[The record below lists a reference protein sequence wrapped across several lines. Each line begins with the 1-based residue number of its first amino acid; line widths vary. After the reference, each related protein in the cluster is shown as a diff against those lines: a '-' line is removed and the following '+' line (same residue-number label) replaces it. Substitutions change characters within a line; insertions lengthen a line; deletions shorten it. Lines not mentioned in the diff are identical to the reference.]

1 MSINQGPSRRR
12 WLWLIPGGLLIIVL
26 VACFVCWQY
35 FKTTPS
41 YSLALLVDAA
51 QQSDRAAFDRVVDLD
66 RVIDNFI
73 ADGVQDSAIGL
84 STELVTS
91 VRMQLQSLAPETT
104 AGIKEAVKEEIRD
117 RTNELAGSYYSAR
130 PFVLT
135 ALAIPFVAEISQT
148 GDSVQVRI
156 NRTDQVELHMER
168 REGSDWKVTSVRDQ
182 ALAARVVGVIVKNL
196 PRSGSQIDE
205 QLRRQLR
212 GLPETLQK
220 LPLLNDR

>member
-1 MSINQGPSRRR
+1 MSITQKAPKRR
-12 WLWLIPGGLLIIVL
+12 WLWLIPAALLITGLLACL
-26 VACFVCWQY
+26 VWWQY

-41 YSLALLVDAA
+41 YTLALLVDAA
-51 QQSDRAAFDRVVDLD
+51 QHNDRAAFDRVMDLD
-66 RVIDNFI
+66 QVIDNFI
-73 ADGVQDSAIGL
+73 AEGARDSAIGL

-104 AGIKEAVKEEIRD
+104 AGIKEAVREEIRD

-135 ALAIPFVAEISQT
+135 AMAIPFVAEISQT

-156 NRTDQVELHMER
+156 NRTDQVEVHMER
-168 REGSDWKVTSVRDQ
+168 GEGSDWKVISLRDQ
-182 ALAARVVGVIVKNL
+182 ALAARVVGVIVKDL

-205 QLRRQLR
+205 QMRKQLR

-220 LPLLNDR
+220 LPLLKAR

>member
-1 MSINQGPSRRR
+1 MSVTQKPSRRR
-12 WLWLIPGGLLIIVL
+12 WLWLIPVGLLAAGL
-26 VACFVCWQY
+26 VVFFAWWQY

-41 YSLALLVDAA
+41 YSLALLVNAA
-51 QQSDRAAFDRVVDLD
+51 QQNDRAAFDHVVDLD

-73 ADGVQDSAIGL
+73 AEGARDSAIGL

-104 AGIKEAVKEEIRD
+104 AGIKEDVREEIRD

-135 ALAIPFVAEISQT
+135 AMAIPFVAEISQT

-156 NRTDQVELHMER
+156 NRTDQVEVHMER
-168 REGSDWKVTSVRDQ
+168 REGSDWKVTSLRDQ

-196 PRSGSQIDE
+196 PRPGSQIDE
-205 QLRRQLR
+205 QLRKQLR
-212 GLPETLQK
+212 ALPETLPK
-220 LPLLNDR
+220 LPFLNDK